1 MTRQEGVFKAVT
13 LSDLKSVAKE
23 IASRTTDIPVW
34 LFRGDMGSGKTTLIK
49 EVCQALGVTETMS
62 SPTFAIVNEYHTNTK
77 DQLYHF
83 DFYRIKNETEAS
95 EIGTED
101 YFYSGHRCFIEWPE
115 KIPSLIPA
123 VHAEVS
129 IEIENNTQRTIA
141 IALHDGKK
149 ENGL

>member
-13 LSDLKSVAKE
+13 VSDLKSVAQE
-23 IASRTTDIPVW
+23 IAKKTTDIPVW

-49 EVCQALGVTETMS
+49 EVCHVLGVTDAMS
-62 SPTFAIVNEYHTNTK
+62 SPTFSIVNEYHTTK
-77 DQLYHF
+77 KDRLYHF

-101 YFYSGHRCFIEWPE
+101 YFYSGHPCFIEWPE
-115 KIPSLIPA
+115 KIPTLIP
-123 VHAEVS
+123 VIYAEVC